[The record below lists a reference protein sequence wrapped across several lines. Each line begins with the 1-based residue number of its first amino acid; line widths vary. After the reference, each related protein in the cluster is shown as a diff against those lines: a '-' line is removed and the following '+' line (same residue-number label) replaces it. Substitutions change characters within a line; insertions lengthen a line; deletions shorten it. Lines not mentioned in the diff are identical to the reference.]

1 MAIDIN
7 DPRARQMLLAGM
19 PQQPMMQQ
27 PMAPQMAQPQAQGPD
42 NLAQLTKLLG
52 GDLSGSLTGGDKLLA
67 LAALMRSA
75 TRSGRRAGL
84 TPQQVMGQLQQQKV
98 AELQNRLTVEQMRAK
113 MAQEQQQTQMVNE
126 YAGALADPQQV
137 RALKALGPEK
147 AAEKMAE
154 VAFRQRQ
161 VQQILTDEAG
171 KSRIV
176 FGDGSEGTLSFNV
189 ERGAKWIKA
198 DPMNTGTQVLV
209 KVDEKTEEPIRGED
223 GRIQT
228 MALGSSW
235 ADQQRIANETE
246 RVRLARDNASRAGG
260 GGGKRN
266 APAEIYDV
274 SGNRVLAEFDPNARQ
289 YYVPGTM
296 TVIQRG
302 VTPARSALER
312 ILGGGGERKPLLNPG
327 GS

>member
-1 MAIDIN
+1 MA
-7 DPRARQMLLAGM
+7 LLPFMSSGLTNAAAGASEDAALTGT
-19 PQQPMMQQ
+19 PSV
-27 PMAPQMAQPQAQGPD
+27 AQGPD

-113 MAQEQQQTQMVNE
+113 MAQEQQQIADTVE
-126 YAGALADPQQV
+126 YANTLPESK
-137 RALKALGPEK
+137 RKAFLSLPVEK
-147 AAEKMAE
+147 RVERME
-154 VAFRQRQ
+154 TEEFRQRQ
-161 VQQILTDEAG
+161 WVGTFTDANGVTMNRFLDGSFEPAGYDLPPDIEIDTYDSNGDGVAERVVLNKITREIIETRPLGETPNQIAAGLRADRRLEISQQI
-171 KSRIV
+171 
-176 FGDGSEGTLSFNV
+176 
-189 ERGAKWIKA
+189 
-198 DPMNTGTQVLV
+198 
-209 KVDEKTEEPIRGED
+209 
-223 GRIQT
+223 
-228 MALGSSW
+228 
-235 ADQQRIANETE
+235 AN
-246 RVRLARDNASRAGG
+246 RPPS

-266 APAEIYDV
+266 TPAEIYDL

-296 TVIQRG
+296 TVIKRG
-302 VTPARSALER
+302 VTPPGSDLER
-312 ILGGGGERKPLLNPG
+312 RLAAGRERKPLLDPG